1 MRLIDTS
8 AWIEAL
14 RHDGDTDTRRAVDEA
29 TRDGEAALCDVVLL
43 ELWIG
48 ARGAAEQATVAQLA
62 SNLPMLPIEAG
73 VWQKAHGLARTC
85 RAAGVTVP
93 ATDLVIAACADHHG
107 VDLLERDAH
116 FAQIAAAR
124 KKGASKR

>member
-14 RHDGDTDTRRAVDEA
+14 RPDGDTDIRRAVDEA
-29 TRDGEAALCDVVLL
+29 TREGEAATCDMVLL

-48 ARGAAEQATVAQLA
+48 ARGAPEQAVIAQLA
-62 SNLPMLPIEAG
+62 STLTMLPIDAD
-73 VWQKAHGLARTC
+73 VWKTAHAFARSC

-93 ATDLVIAACADHHG
+93 ATDLVIAACADQHG
-107 VDLLERDAH
+107 VDVLERDAH
-116 FAQIAAAR
+116 FAKIAGAR
-124 KKGASKR
+124 RKVK